1 MWDMLAGGSPTN
13 PIYPAFR
20 SMGIEPPLPP
30 TAAASR
36 RDAMQD
42 IWQRAGL
49 QEIETQV
56 IRIPIAFASFDE
68 FWETISLPIGPQG
81 MMIQKMSPNVRE
93 QLRKHA
99 REKVPTNSSG
109 RIAYEAFAN
118 AVKGRR
124 AG

>member
-1 MWDMLAGGSPTN
+1 
-13 PIYPAFR
+13 
-20 SMGIEPPLPP
+20 
-30 TAAASR
+30 
-36 RDAMQD
+36 MQD

-93 QLRKHA
+93 PGASARTTDIPRPRLLAVSAKRRVSASPAAISPPPPARISSRK
-99 REKVPTNSSG
+99 TS
-109 RIAYEAFAN
+109 
-118 AVKGRR
+118 R
-124 AG
+124 AGARRPDAPSSKSPQLVMRN

>member
-1 MWDMLAGGSPTN
+1 
-13 PIYPAFR
+13 
-20 SMGIEPPLPP
+20 
-30 TAAASR
+30 
-36 RDAMQD
+36 MQD

-93 QLRKHA
+93 PGASA
-99 REKVPTNSSG
+99 RTTDIP
-109 RIAYEAFAN
+109 RPRP
-118 AVKGRR
+118 RR
-124 AG
+124 QRQA

>member
-56 IRIPIAFASFDE
+56 IRIPIAFDE

>member
-1 MWDMLAGGSPTN
+1 
-13 PIYPAFR
+13 
-20 SMGIEPPLPP
+20 
-30 TAAASR
+30 
-36 RDAMQD
+36 MQD

-81 MMIQKMSPNVRE
+81 MMIQKMSPNVWY

-99 REKVPTNSSG
+99 REQVPTNSSG

-118 AVKGRR
+118 AVNGRR
-124 AG
+124 AVEPRPCEGRV